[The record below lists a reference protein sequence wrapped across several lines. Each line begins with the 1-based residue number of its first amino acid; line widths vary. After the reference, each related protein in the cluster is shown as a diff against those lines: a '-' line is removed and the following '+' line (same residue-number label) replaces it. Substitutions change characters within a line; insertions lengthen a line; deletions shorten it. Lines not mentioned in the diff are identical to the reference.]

1 MESCHPAELEGVMRV
16 RIGVTFLILTV
27 TRGTISVIGTLMSR
41 AAMGTRMV
49 TIGEN
54 IVTINLI
61 MEVTGGVM
69 TETDI
74 AVMMMT
80 EGQDVGITHAV
91 AGQEIETRDGAGD
104 TEVVAEIQEM
114 MDQAAE
120 DMMDQDVVVMVETDV
135 DLADETAE
143 AAGALLQVVE
153 EAHTHMHQ
161 LCSGSVRLKP

>member
-1 MESCHPAELEGVMRV
+1 MVKRV
-16 RIGVTFLILTV
+16 RIGVTFLILTA
-27 TRGTISVIGTLMSR
+27 TRETISVIGTLMSR
-41 AAMGTRMV
+41 AAMGTRTV

-54 IVTINLI
+54 IVIINLT

-74 AVMMMT
+74 AEMMMMMT

-91 AGQEIETRDGAGD
+91 AGQETETRGEARD
-104 TEVVAEIQEM
+104 TEVVVEIQEI

-135 DLADETAE
+135 DTADETAE
-143 AAGALLQVVE
+143 GAGALLQVVE

-161 LCSGSVRLKP
+161 LCSGSVRLKPSYG